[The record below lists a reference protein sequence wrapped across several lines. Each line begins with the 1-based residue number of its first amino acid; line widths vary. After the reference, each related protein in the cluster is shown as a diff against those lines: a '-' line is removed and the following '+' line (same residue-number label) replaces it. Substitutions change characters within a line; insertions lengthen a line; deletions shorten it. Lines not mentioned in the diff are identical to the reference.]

1 MMRGSPR
8 ALLATSPTSFLTP
21 APPPPH
27 PTPSPQDKLYFTGR
41 LSQLFKPKLLS
52 YDHIRDT
59 PFLRSRTSNMLSEPP
74 RKVKNL
80 LLHYANTAFLP

>member
-8 ALLATSPTSFLTP
+8 TLLVTSPASSLKP
-21 APPPPH
+21 
-27 PTPSPQDKLYFTGR
+27 PTPSPQDKFYFTAR

-59 PFLRSRTSNMLSEPP
+59 PFLRSRTSYMLSEQPM
-74 RKVKNL
+74 KVKNL
-80 LLHYANTAFLP
+80 LLHYPNTSFLP